1 MIECKLNIQL
11 EGFKLEAKFT
21 IPDKGITVVFGPSG
35 SGKTTLLRAIAG
47 LEKSDTGF
55 LKVGDSIW
63 QSDHNFV
70 PTHKRQI
77 GYVFQD
83 AALFDHLNV
92 EGNLDYVI
100 KRKTGLTE
108 DFIDSI
114 YTLLDIKPLI
124 NRSTVQLSGGEKQ
137 RVAIARALLTNPKIL
152 LLDEPLSALDLKRK
166 NEILPYLDSLHSQ
179 LEIPI
184 LYVTHSQDETS
195 RLADHLML
203 IEDGKIIGNGPI
215 NEMLTRFDLP
225 LSHSGDAISIFD
237 ARVMSRDTD
246 FNLMH
251 LEFKGGQFIVPDN
264 KLPIESLV
272 RIRVAARDVS
282 ITKKKQTDTSILNI
296 FPAVVEEMVPEGNA
310 QMMVRLTLNGVT
322 LLACLT
328 RKSASSLKLDQGL
341 SVFIQVKS
349 VAILS

>member
-1 MIECKLNIQL
+1 MIECRINIQL
-11 EGFKLEAKFT
+11 EGFKLDAKFT

-137 RVAIARALLTNPKIL
+137 RIAIARALLTNPKIL

-195 RLADHLML
+195 RLADHIML

-215 NEMLTRFDLP
+215 NEILTRFDLP

-251 LEFKGGQFIVPDN
+251 LEFKGGQFILPDN

-296 FPAVVEEMVPEGNA
+296 FPAVVEEMVPEGDA

-328 RKSASSLKLDQGL
+328 RKSTTSLKLDKGL

>member
-1 MIECKLNIQL
+1 M
-11 EGFKLEAKFT
+11 
-21 IPDKGITVVFGPSG
+21 
-35 SGKTTLLRAIAG
+35 
-47 LEKSDTGF
+47 
-55 LKVGDSIW
+55 
-63 QSDHNFV
+63 
-70 PTHKRQI
+70 
-77 GYVFQD
+77 
-83 AALFDHLNV
+83 
-92 EGNLDYVI
+92 
-100 KRKTGLTE
+100 
-108 DFIDSI
+108 
-114 YTLLDIKPLI
+114 
-124 NRSTVQLSGGEKQ
+124 
-137 RVAIARALLTNPKIL
+137 TNPKIL

-195 RLADHLML
+195 RLADHIML
-203 IEDGKIIGNGPI
+203 FEDGKIIGNGPI

-296 FPAVVEEMVPEGNA
+296 FPAVVEEMVPEGDA
-310 QMMVRLTLNGVT
+310 QVMVRLTLNGVT

>member
-1 MIECKLNIQL
+1 VIECKLNIQL
-11 EGFKLEAKFT
+11 EGFKLDAKFT
-21 IPDKGITVVFGPSG
+21 IHDKGITVVFGPSG
-35 SGKTTLLRAIAG
+35 SGKTTLLRDIAG

-100 KRKTGLTE
+100 KRKTRLTE

-137 RVAIARALLTNPKIL
+137 RIAIARALLTNPKIL

-195 RLADHLML
+195 RLADHIML
-203 IEDGKIIGNGPI
+203 IEEGKIIGNGPI

-237 ARVMSRDTD
+237 ARVMSRDTE

-328 RKSASSLKLDQGL
+328 RKSTTSLKLDQGL

>member
-1 MIECKLNIQL
+1 MIECRINIQL
-11 EGFKLEAKFT
+11 EGFKLDAKFT

-137 RVAIARALLTNPKIL
+137 RIAIARALLTNPKIL

-179 LEIPI
+179 LDIPI

-296 FPAVVEEMVPEGNA
+296 FPAVVEEMVPEGDA
-310 QMMVRLTLNGVT
+310 QVMVRLTLNGVT